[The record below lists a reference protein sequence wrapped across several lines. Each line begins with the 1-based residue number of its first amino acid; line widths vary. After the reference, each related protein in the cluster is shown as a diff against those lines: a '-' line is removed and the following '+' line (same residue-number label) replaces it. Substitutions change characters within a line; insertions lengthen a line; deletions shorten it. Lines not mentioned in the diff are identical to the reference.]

1 MAPNGNGGILGRAA
15 GLAAWLTVVPAV
27 VIATACGVDTSSRTG
42 GPTAPTV
49 VIGAADTVESELVAR
64 LYAGA
69 LGANGRSTELVLG
82 LGDQADRLAALDA
95 DRVSL
100 VPEHTGRLL
109 HRFDPTA
116 DATEAEDVY
125 DALSRSLPQ
134 GLSVSEYAPAEDRSA
149 LVLTEQQAES
159 WGASSVADL
168 APRCSTLS
176 LHASDDF
183 ASDAGALDR
192 LQARYGCTFA
202 EVVPTRSP
210 AGATRELAVVGAS
223 PVRGTTAADPVIA
236 QDELVVLTDDEG
248 AFTAQNVIPLFR
260 SGVLTADD
268 IRSLSVVLQLS
279 TDDLTAMA
287 ARVRDGEISSA
298 DAAGVWLEE
307 HA

>member
-69 LGANGRSTELVLG
+69 LGASGRSTELVLG

-134 GLSVSEYAPAEDRSA
+134 GLSVSEYAPADDGRARADRA
-149 LVLTEQQAES
+149 AGGVVGREF
-159 WGASSVADL
+159 GCR
-168 APRCSTLS
+168 PRTPCSTLS